1 MPPFF
6 FAMSRPAVCRLGLGF
21 GSDFSVVMDWVNA
34 FHQFREF
41 KRIVTWRWG
50 DAATA
55 RSSKRP

>member
-1 MPPFF
+1 
-6 FAMSRPAVCRLGLGF
+6 MSRPAVCRLGLGF
-21 GSDFSVVMDWVNA
+21 GSDFPVVMDWVNA

-55 RSSKRP
+55 RPSKRT